1 MRPVG
6 YWLKVVDRLIESGF
20 EEVLARDGLT
30 RRHWQVLNVVHAG
43 PADEAAVAQVLAAF
57 EPSFEGPAGSGELT
71 LLTSRRWL
79 RREPEGYVFTEDGEE
94 HFRVLEERVAAF
106 RQAVVEGVSE
116 QDYATAIGVLEQV
129 ARNLGWSVDAEGT
142 GIEQHAL

>member
-6 YWLKVVDRLIESGF
+6 YWLKVVDRLLESGF

-43 PADEAAVAQVLAAF
+43 PADEAAVANVLSAF
-57 EPSFEGPAGSGELT
+57 EPSFDGPAGSGELV

-79 RREPEGYVFTEDGEE
+79 RREPDGFVFTEDGEE
-94 HFRVLEERVAAF
+94 HFRVLEDRVNAF
-106 RQAVVEGVSE
+106 RQKVVAGVPE
-116 QDYATAIGVLEQV
+116 EDYVTALGVLEQV
-129 ARNLGWSVDAEGT
+129 AHNLGWPPDGPSE
-142 GIEQHAL
+142 

>member
-43 PADEAAVAQVLAAF
+43 PADDEAVAQVLSAF
-57 EPSFEGPAGSGELT
+57 EPSFEAPVGRAELV

-79 RREPEGYVFTEDGEE
+79 HREPAGYVFTEDGEE
-94 HFRVLEERVAAF
+94 HFRVLGERVATF

-116 QDYATAIGVLEQV
+116 EDYATAIGVLEQV
-129 ARNLGWSVDAEGT
+129 ARNLGWSSDDQAP
-142 GIEQHAL
+142 

>member
-43 PADEAAVAQVLAAF
+43 PADDEAVAQVLA
-57 EPSFEGPAGSGELT
+57 SFEAASGASVGSGELV

-79 RREPEGYVFTEDGEE
+79 RREPEGYVFTADGEE

-106 RQAVVEGVSE
+106 RQSVVEGVSE

-142 GIEQHAL
+142 GVDQHSL

>member
-43 PADEAAVAQVLAAF
+43 PADDEAVAQVLSAF
-57 EPSFEGPAGSGELT
+57 EPAFEGPVGSGELV

-79 RREPEGYVFTEDGEE
+79 RREPDGYVFTEDGEE

-106 RQAVVEGVSE
+106 RQSVVEGVSE

-129 ARNLGWSVDAEGT
+129 ARNLGWAVDAEGT
-142 GIEQHAL
+142 GVDRHSL